1 MKLIKDDLMNSKMKY
16 NSVGEGFFLWGFPK
30 LLILK
35 DVKYSRLLYKHR
47 GMDIVFAI
55 SWIIIWLQNEIHPFN
70 PPI

>member
-55 SWIIIWLQNEIHPFN
+55 S
-70 PPI
+70 